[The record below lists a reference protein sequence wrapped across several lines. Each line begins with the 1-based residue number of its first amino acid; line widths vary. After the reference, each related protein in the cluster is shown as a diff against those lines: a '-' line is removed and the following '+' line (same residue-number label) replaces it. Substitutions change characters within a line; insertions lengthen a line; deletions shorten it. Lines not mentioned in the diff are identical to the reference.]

1 MEKERVSLV
10 ACGSYERERVQEAV
24 ARALSLLGGAES
36 IVEPG
41 KSLFIKSN
49 VVYAAAPDSG
59 IVTNPEVVR
68 AVVREF
74 KKVTR
79 DITIGDSPGGPFSA
93 TMLKRIYEK
102 TGLADVARDTGTELG
117 FDTRVSEVSFPQGGV
132 IKRLSLCR
140 AMVEADFLVSVAKFK
155 SHRFMNVTGPIKNLY
170 GAVPGTTKLA
180 YHSRFQGE
188 REFADVVVDIH
199 LAAAAD
205 FHVLD
210 AIDVIDG
217 DGSRKGSI
225 RNMGMLVA
233 GRNAFALESLT
244 LELAG
249 LEPSDSK
256 PLEAAIR
263 RGVCQG
269 GMEWFE
275 VLGDDVEALRSCGF
289 RLPSENLFS
298 EHSLAVI
305 SGRLSR
311 VYAATPRPVPGACT
325 RCGKC
330 AEICP
335 RGAISMGRKVAEVNL
350 RKCIRCFCC
359 DELCEFRAIGIRR
372 PLLGRIF
379 RRSQDYASGE
389 PGI

>member
-1 MEKERVSLV
+1 MDKEKVSLV
-10 ACGSYERERVQEAV
+10 ACDGYEREKVQRAV
-24 ARALSLLGGAES
+24 ARLFELHGGAEG
-36 IVEPG
+36 IVQPG
-41 KSLFIKSN
+41 RSVFVKSN
-49 VVYAAAPDSG
+49 AVYGAAPDSG

-74 KKVTR
+74 QKITP
-79 DITIGDSPGGPFSA
+79 DITIGDSPGGPFNTA
-93 TMLKRIYEK
+93 MLKRVYEK
-102 TGLADVARDTGTELG
+102 TGLAEVARDTGVELSL
-117 FDTRVSEVSFPQGGV
+117 DTRSVEVTLPQGKAV
-132 IKRLSLCR
+132 KRLTLCR
-140 AMVEADFLVSVAKFK
+140 SMLEADCLVSVAKFK

-180 YHSRFQGE
+180 YHSRFTDE
-188 REFADVVVDIH
+188 SEFADLVVDIH

-210 AIDVIDG
+210 AVDVIDG

-225 RNMGMLVA
+225 RNMGALAA
-233 GRNAFALESLT
+233 GRNAFALESLIV
-244 LELAG
+244 ELAG

-263 RGVCQG
+263 RGICEG
-269 GMEWFE
+269 GAGWFE
-275 VLGDDVEALRSCGF
+275 VMGESIAALRSPGF

-298 EHSLAVI
+298 EHNLAVI
-305 SGRLSR
+305 SGRFSR
-311 VYAATPRPVPGACT
+311 LIAVTPWPVPGACT

-330 AEICP
+330 AEVCP
-335 RGAISMGRKVAEVNL
+335 RSAISMGKEAAEVDL

-359 DELCEFRAIGIRR
+359 DELCEFKAIGLKR

-379 RRSQDYASGE
+379 RRSQE
-389 PGI
+389 